1 MTAAPS
7 SAEDRVW
14 FRKYPPQVPRHVT
27 IPDLLLPQ
35 FIEQSVRKWPDRTA
49 VVYYGSRWS
58 YRELWEQTDRFAASL
73 AREGV
78 GAGDHVA
85 LYLPNCP
92 AYPIAFFAIL
102 KLGAVVVQV
111 SPLYLGQDLTRLL
124 KDAKPKALVTL
135 EILYP
140 NLEKVRG
147 DYAVPTVFVARL
159 REFYPWYLRPFVNSV
174 LRKQKLPTAF
184 PTDPSVRPWKMAVA
198 TPGSV
203 PAITSDPRTTVA
215 VLQYTGGTTGKPKAA
230 MLTHRNLVANITQS
244 NAWNI
249 RLVPGEEVVL
259 GAIPLFHIYGLT
271 VALLMGLASG
281 GTVVLQTRPE
291 IRELLK
297 LIDRYQPTQF
307 PGVPALYQAF
317 NRQPDLSK
325 FQVRSIRFCLS
336 GSAALPLEVQRR
348 FEELTG
354 ASLVEGYGLS
364 ETSPAT
370 HVNPLSNERRA
381 GSIGLPISDTDQR
394 VVDLETGT
402 KVLGVNE
409 LGELSVRGP
418 QVMLGY
424 YGQPEETAAVLT
436 DGWFRTGDVARIDAD
451 GFAYIVDRK
460 KDMVNVS
467 GFKVYPRE
475 VEEVLFQHPAVAD
488 VAVVGGPDPERG
500 ESVVAF
506 VVTKPGTSVTA
517 GELIEFVRARIAHYK
532 APDRVEFRDQLP
544 RSGVQKVLRRVLR
557 EEAAALPPAGPASDA
572 ALAGLKTLRGPSSGG
587 RAK

>member
-1 MTAAPS
+1 MTVTPPAPD
-7 SAEDRVW
+7 DRVW
-14 FRKYPPQVPRHVT
+14 YRSYPPQRPRHVT
-27 IPDLLLPQ
+27 IPDQLLPQ

-49 VVYYGSRWS
+49 VLYYGSRWS
-58 YRELWEQTDRFAASL
+58 YRELWEQSERIAASL
-73 AREGV
+73 AQEGV
-78 GAGDHVA
+78 GPGDHVA
-85 LYLPNCP
+85 LYMPNCP
-92 AYPIAFFAIL
+92 AYPIAFFAVL
-102 KLGAVVVQV
+102 RLGAVVVQV
-111 SPLYLGQDLTRLL
+111 SPLYLGQDLSRLL
-124 KDAKPKALVTL
+124 KDATPKALVTL

-140 NLEKVRG
+140 NLENVRAE
-147 DYAVPTVFVARL
+147 YTVPTVFVARL

-174 LRKQKLPTAF
+174 LRRQKLPTAF
-184 PTDPSVRPWKMAVA
+184 PAGPSVRPWKKAVT

-203 PAITSDPRTTVA
+203 SPVLSDPRTTVA
-215 VLQYTGGTTGKPKAA
+215 VLQYTGGTTGRPKAA

-249 RLVPGEEVVL
+249 RLTPGDEVVM

-271 VALLMGLASG
+271 VALLMGFTAG
-281 GTVVLQTRPE
+281 ATVVLQTRPE

-297 LIDRYQPTQF
+297 LMDRYQPTQF

-317 NRQPDLSK
+317 NRQPDLAK
-325 FQVRSIRFCLS
+325 YQIRSIKYCLS
-336 GSAALPLEVQRR
+336 GSAPLPLEVQRR

-364 ETSPAT
+364 ETSPVT
-370 HVNPLSNERRA
+370 HVNPLSGERRV
-381 GSIGLPISDTDQR
+381 GSIGIPIFDTDQR

-402 KVLGVNE
+402 KVLGVDE
-409 LGELSVRGP
+409 VGELSVSGP

-424 YGQPEETAAVLT
+424 YHQPEETAAVLK

-460 KDMVNVS
+460 KDMVNV
-467 GFKVYPRE
+467 GGMKVYPRE

-500 ESVVAF
+500 ESVIAF
-506 VVTKPGTSVTA
+506 VVKKPGVSVTA
-517 GELIEFVRARIAHYK
+517 AELTEFVRARIAHYK
-532 APDRVEFRDQLP
+532 APHRVEFRDQLP

-557 EEAAALPPAGPASDA
+557 DEAAALPPPP
-572 ALAGLKTLRGPSSGG
+572 PS
-587 RAK
+587 KD